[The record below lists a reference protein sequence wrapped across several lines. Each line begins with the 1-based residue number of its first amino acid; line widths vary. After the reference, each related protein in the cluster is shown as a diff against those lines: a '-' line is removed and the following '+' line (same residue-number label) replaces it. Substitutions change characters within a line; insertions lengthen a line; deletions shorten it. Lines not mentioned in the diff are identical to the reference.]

1 MALTRI
7 TSTVIKD
14 STIEEG
20 KFTKPYLDSESAD
33 TAKQAITF
41 ESSVN
46 ISNGTGVNPYFTA
59 TNEVVQIEGSNG
71 NASVLNI
78 TKGGI
83 ALSDG
88 DITISDDTATRRLKT
103 PYLDVGNGR
112 VDGQGDNFP
121 GIYFDGAIKT
131 GFYRTASP
139 TESVSISIDGNQ
151 VLSVEPAEFKFG
163 TNDLKILGSGGSYT
177 SFAGYETS
185 SDSLTFGKS
194 NEKLEL
200 KVDNDIVVNVRSVD
214 AGGNAY
220 PDNENRV
227 GINTTTPAATLDV
240 NGTIRGINFQG
251 PDGSF
256 PVGDLPIIPIVKG
269 GLNISTIGSPGQLL
283 RVNEGAT
290 AYEFF
295 DQSSGDPNNLK
306 SFGVAGDGALY
317 DVSNRDIGT
326 ASKVRLYLNSTLTFK
341 VDHAVK
347 VFGINTTDYLDYDWE
362 GLAGSTY
369 NGWASSIDG
378 EQLNLIYQSG
388 PSGGSVQYTYY
399 ACLMNTKTGVISTPK
414 KLKHKGP
421 QTSEYILNYPL
432 GNFNES
438 IYNTVPLQ
446 RPTIGAPHAIL
457 LYRRVDNTNV
467 IVDDRNQNQIPGHND
482 KVNLIA
488 IIGNREI
495 GSSTQDNFNYNDYG
509 PYNRTSWGDFNTD
522 GTYNQQFQEVGNIP
536 CSLPLSNITKRK
548 ARPGWAYRNVDE
560 VNYANNTIT
569 ISDAEASDNSDNTDT
584 AILTLLDLN
593 GFDAN
598 NKGFFNSVQ
607 VSHDDTVPLQT
618 AIDEQV
624 DKGLNSLYVIGGT
637 YLVRRLVIPSS
648 FSFVGSGKA
657 TKIKKQYFD
666 TEYQKTT
673 GALEYSRFYAALWM
687 RDGTNA
693 QGAAS
698 VSESKPIKDVTVRD
712 MVIDGNYN
720 SQARL
725 GLSTTP
731 QANALIY
738 CEEIENANF
747 SSLDIKNSVGDGI
760 YAESSNRMSIQN
772 CSVFDNSI
780 TYATFDSPLNA
791 TNSTVLKVSD
801 SAFLATP
808 GPVDITT
815 SEVVAFNSCII
826 RNCGTGL
833 RIYGA
838 KSANTENN
846 LVLGPDDEWIPTE
859 DIYDSDYNSV
869 NITCYKT
876 VGTGTNGSI
885 KFTFVEDNLA
895 KDLTNTTVSATVYK
909 ILVDNLGNETI
920 IGTLNYRQ
928 DGNPSNPEISVLAA
942 SVYDGDNGG
951 VQIQIVSA
959 IDANGNYEIFPQTA
973 TQAVHSI
980 PYRTTLSGGA
990 ISNNYNYLAY
1000 SVVGQES
1007 LAIGAANEYIIDGVI
1022 DYDSTNE
1029 RYQIKI
1035 DTDVTSDFETGDL
1048 VTLKE
1053 HATAYGLP
1061 QDMTVVGFGFA
1072 EQSFTLILSFTG
1084 GFNTYHDQNNTGNG
1098 WNPATN
1104 VLTIDAGARGYIE
1117 KKRSFTIAK
1126 GIIGVE

>member
-7 TSTVIKD
+7 TSNVIKD
-14 STIEEG
+14 NTIEEG
-20 KFTKPYLDSESAD
+20 KFSKPYLDSSNAD
-33 TAKQAITF
+33 TAQQSITF
-41 ESSVN
+41 Q
-46 ISNGTGVNPYFTA
+46 SNVDIQSGAGPVYFSASNSLLTL
-59 TNEVVQIEGSNG
+59 TGSNA
-71 NASVLNI
+71 NASILSII
-78 TKGGI
+78 TGGI
-83 ALSDG
+83 TLGNG
-88 DITISDDTATRRLKT
+88 DITLAEPGRKVET
-103 PYLDVGNGR
+103 PILDVGNGST
-112 VDGQGDNFP
+112 NNP
-121 GIYFDGAIKT
+121 GIYFGGVTGT
-131 GFYRTASP
+131 GFYRTANP
-139 TESVSISIDGNQ
+139 TESVSISIAGTE
-151 VLSVEPAEFKFG
+151 VFTVEPAEFKLG
-163 TNDLKILGSGGSYT
+163 TNNVKILTTGSSYT
-177 SFAGYETS
+177 QSIGFDSATG
-185 SDSLTFGKS
+185 SLTYGSS
-194 NEKLEL
+194 NAKLEL
-200 KVDNDIVVNVRSVD
+200 KVNNSSVVYVRSED
-214 AGGNAY
+214 TGGNPY
-220 PDNENRV
+220 VNNENRV
-227 GINTTTPAATLDV
+227 GINTDSPAATLDV
-240 NGTIRGINFQG
+240 DGTIRATNFQG
-251 PDGSF
+251 PSGAI
-256 PVGDLPIIPIVKG
+256 PAGDLPIIPITKG
-269 GLNISTIGSPGQLL
+269 GLNINTIGSPGQLL
-283 RVNEGAT
+283 RVNESAS

-306 SFGVAGDGALY
+306 SFGVAGNGTLFT
-317 DVSNRDIGT
+317 VTNRDTGT
-326 ASKVRLYLNSTLTFK
+326 ASKVRLKISDSLSFAVNQEVKIFGLNTRNYSSY
-341 VDHAVK
+341 D
-347 VFGINTTDYLDYDWE
+347 LD
-362 GLAGSTY
+362 GPAGSTF
-369 NGWASSIDG
+369 NGWASLIDS
-378 EQLNLIYQSG
+378 EQLNLIASQG
-388 PSGGSVQYTYY
+388 PAGGVVQYTYY
-399 ACLMNTKTGVISTPK
+399 ACLMNTKTGLISSPK
-414 KLKHKGP
+414 KLKHDGP
-421 QTSEYILNYPL
+421 QTSEYVTNYPL
-432 GNFNES
+432 GNFNET
-438 IYNTVPLQ
+438 IYNTVPLR
-446 RPTIGAPHAIL
+446 RPVIGDPHAIL
-457 LYRRVDNTNV
+457 LYRRVNYGATDIPV
-467 IVDDRNQNQIPGHND
+467 FDRNENLVVDHND

-488 IIGNREI
+488 ILGNRDI
-495 GSSTQDNFNYNDYG
+495 GASTTDSFTFNDYG
-509 PYNRTSWGDFNTD
+509 PYDRTSWGDFNTD
-522 GTYNQQFQEVGNIP
+522 GTYNQQFQEVGNVP
-536 CSLPLSNITKRK
+536 CSLLLSNITKRK
-548 ARPGWAYRNVDE
+548 ARPGWSYRVVDE
-560 VNYANNTIT
+560 IDYAEDKIT
-569 ISDAEASDNSDNTDT
+569 ISDATESTDTTDT
-584 AILTLLDLN
+584 AILSALDLN
-593 GFDAN
+593 GFDGN

-666 TEYQKTT
+666 TEYQKTN

-760 YAESSNRMSIQN
+760 YAETSNRMSIQN

-780 TYATFDSPLNA
+780 TYETFDSPLNA

-808 GPVDITT
+808 GAVDITT